1 VNVSHFKNKFAT
13 TKGLPYITFT
23 ALLQCSKKEFDMT
36 TLTHHT
42 AAHLGKTAPTT
53 GKAKR
58 TDSDRALSALLLA
71 AAVAALAVTVDQLIG
86 TWADDHLLTA
96 WVALWAVV
104 FAGSLLLAGTAR
116 RMASRVRE
124 NLDAWA
130 RRSAEARAEERFLML
145 AQRDPRL
152 LADISVALENADK
165 ADQHVRLGQALKRA
179 QQKSERKYWEGN
191 YYI

>member
-1 VNVSHFKNKFAT
+1 
-13 TKGLPYITFT
+13 
-23 ALLQCSKKEFDMT
+23 MT
-36 TLTHHT
+36 TLTQHT
-42 AAHLGKTAPTT
+42 AASRGTT
-53 GKAKR
+53 SPVAGKAQR
-58 TDSDRALSALLLA
+58 SDSDRALSALLLA

-116 RMASRVRE
+116 RTAARVRVA
-124 NLDAWA
+124 LDNWA
-130 RRSAEARAEERFLML
+130 RRRAEARAEARFLAL

-152 LADISVALENADK
+152 LADISVALDNARAERADVNLTK
-165 ADQHVRLGQALKRA
+165 ALERA
-179 QQKSERKYWEGN
+179 QHKAERKYWHSN